1 MMKILIVSKCPTHP
15 TDAGNRA
22 CILAQTQILEKL
34 GNEIYFLYVD
44 ERGLKGSQEA
54 NERDLI
60 ETKKYWGEHFFY
72 LRISKLEKAWYN
84 VMQRVDILFYRG
96 YQSCDVNYPYALSS
110 LVNKLDAKYHFDICI
125 VNYYYLTK
133 LFENISIPKK
143 ALMTHDCIAYKDL
156 VVGEKTMTIDANT
169 EAKAMQRS
177 PYIFALQDI
186 ESNYFQLLS
195 PLSKVYNIYSKYDY
209 HSSSIKNNNKIV
221 FLSGQNGYNVNG
233 INWFLREV
241 FPLIRER
248 FAKAECIIAG
258 GICRV
263 IDKAKLG
270 DGIKLLGYVESP
282 AFLYEQGDVAINPTY
297 QGTGLKIKTFE
308 SISYDK
314 VTMVHPHS
322 MKGVFDAN
330 DTPLFYSAN
339 PQEWVDFLV
348 KLWETK
354 EISIAEVK
362 RKNEDYIKR
371 MNNFIIRE
379 YKRFLND

>member
-1 MMKILIVSKCPTHP
+1 MKILIISKCPTHP

-22 CILAQTQILEKL
+22 CILAQSQILKQL
-34 GNEIYFLYVD
+34 GNEIFFLYID
-44 ERGLKGSQEA
+44 ERGLKGNHEA
-54 NERDLI
+54 NESALR
-60 ETKKYWGEHFFY
+60 ETKQYWGNHFFY

-84 VMQRVDILFYRG
+84 VVKQLNVRFHHG
-96 YQSCDVNYPYALSS
+96 YQSCDVNYPHALTA
-110 LVNKLDAKYHFDICI
+110 LVNKLDAEYHFDICI

-133 LFENISIPKK
+133 LFEHISIPKK
-143 ALMTHDCIAYKDL
+143 AILTHDCIAYKDL

-177 PYIFALQDI
+177 PYIFALQDM

-209 HSSSIKNNNKIV
+209 HPSPIKNNHNIV

-233 INWFLREV
+233 LKWFLKDV
-241 FPLIRER
+241 FPLIRQR
-248 FAKAECIIAG
+248 FSDAVCVIAG

-263 IDKAKLG
+263 IDKNEVG
-270 DGIKLLGYVESP
+270 DGVKLLGYVESP
-282 AFLYEQGDVAINPTY
+282 ATLYEQGDVAINPTY

-322 MKGVFDAN
+322 MKGVYDAN
-330 DTPLFYSAN
+330 NTSLFYSEK
-339 PQEWVDFLV
+339 PEEWVEFLV

-354 EISIAEVK
+354 EISIADVK
-362 RKNEDYIKR
+362 KKNEDYMNR
-371 MNNFIIRE
+371 MNDFIISE
-379 YKRFLND
+379 YKRFLAD